1 MVEDLRSMFKN
12 VGPAAPSRFWLR
24 PATGV
29 VDIML
34 FLTGE
39 IELKQ
44 VWEAVVLAVV
54 AGGAGAVAVVV
65 VIDVVVGVG
74 VAVSVAV
81 AVAAAV

>member
-1 MVEDLRSMFKN
+1 MWDLQPQAHSGF
-12 VGPAAPSRFWLR
+12 GPRQVLSTSRY
-24 PATGV
+24 
-29 VDIML
+29 

-39 IELKQ
+39 IELEQ